1 MNQEKFIENFNIL
14 AKQHAQMADN
24 PRFAKDQWE
33 IRPILEDDTAGTG
46 FDDHYIY
53 HTAWAIRRLVALAP
67 KLHVDFGS
75 SLFFAAMASAIV
87 PLRFY
92 DYRPPAL
99 QLPNLEVCAGDLT
112 ALPIES
118 GSLSSVS
125 CMHVVEH
132 VGLGRYGDTP
142 DYDGDLAAMRE
153 LNRVVASGGS
163 LLFAVPIGRPRL
175 VYNAHRI
182 YAYRQIMEV
191 FENRFD
197 LKEFSLIQDRGGM
210 VSGATKQLADA
221 QSYGC
226 GCFHFVAR

>member
-1 MNQEKFIENFNIL
+1 M
-14 AKQHAQMADN
+14 
-24 PRFAKDQWE
+24 
-33 IRPILEDDTAGTG
+33 
-46 FDDHYIY
+46 
-53 HTAWAIRRLVALAP
+53 
-67 KLHVDFGS
+67 
-75 SLFFAAMASAIV
+75 
-87 PLRFY
+87 
-92 DYRPPAL
+92 
-99 QLPNLEVCAGDLT
+99 
-112 ALPIES
+112 
-118 GSLSSVS
+118 
-125 CMHVVEH
+125 
-132 VGLGRYGDTP
+132 GLGRYGDTP